1 MTSLQEPSD
10 ALDGLERSAHEL
22 AVRGSGAGVSWED
35 VLAMLLSP
43 PFQEPPSLQ
52 PDSARRSG
60 VELRL
65 LVSALRQEPYTMAPW
80 GDRPFVRA
88 GYLIEGKRGLQEPSV
103 RPAFAEALAA
113 RRASLE
119 LRQDFPDLWAV
130 DFSLWAQ
137 MASES
142 VDFRELALLWL
153 SSPGRRLVQD
163 LSVLKHLPGERTFGA
178 SDFSPSRLHS
188 VSGPLPSD
196 TPASSTPASSRG
208 TPWHELYAAIPGRAL
223 GTWQPAEGSV
233 RSVLQILGG
242 RRGDPLFLRG
252 AALAWVLNRAAEQP
266 YYELDGLQRALREDL
281 LLAFVAGFP
290 SPEDESRYAQLRA
303 SARLETACLLH
314 AARWMGDDSSE
325 TVTAQGWSL
334 ARWLQSCAFR
344 SPFVGGVEESLTA
357 RLRAL
362 LPSSPSD
369 IPSRDDV
376 LDPSRFSDDGKGLD
390 IAELALVAGAALHYW
405 PDAPQTHTKLLPTP
419 LPLVHALRRV
429 ADRTLNSGERQ
440 AEALLARFQAG
451 SIESESTDEGDAP
464 PPGPAYNALGWEA
477 RHVAPPL
484 VARWVLSHHRISW
497 LAKVSPEVQRE
508 CLEMFRQQP
517 HRHDWLAL
525 AVFSEGQE
533 LAPEARARVAEAWRS
548 VFQATQGRLGQ
559 RGELALMAIGVL
571 DQLSGEESERVPGL
585 VRSAAPD
592 WRHREFEALVEAA
605 EKHGLAAPWRAAMD
619 GLLEM
624 CADESVDTES
634 RLRAALLAMR
644 RASSSSRPE
653 RAEYLQRLASLGS
666 HAPFNQNVALRR
678 ELRRLGLSSAPD
690 SKGVR

>member
-1 MTSLQEPSD
+1 MTSPQEPSD
-10 ALDGLERSAHEL
+10 ALDGLERSAHEF
-22 AVRGSGAGVSWED
+22 AVRGSGAGVSWEE
-35 VLAMLLSP
+35 VLAPLRSP

-52 PDSARRSG
+52 PDSARHSG
-60 VELRL
+60 VELQL
-65 LVSALRQEPYTMAPW
+65 LVNALRLEPYAMEPW
-80 GDRPFVRA
+80 GERPLIRA
-88 GYLIEGKRGLQEPSV
+88 GYLIEGKRGRPEPQV

-119 LRQDFPDLWAV
+119 LRQEFPDLWAV
-130 DFSLWAQ
+130 DFSLWEQLASRSADAQ
-137 MASES
+137 
-142 VDFRELALLWL
+142 ELALRWL

-163 LSVLKHLPGERTFGA
+163 LSVLTRLPQVRTFGA
-178 SDFSPSRLHS
+178 SDFSPSRLQS
-188 VSGPLPSD
+188 ASGPLPSG
-196 TPASSTPASSRG
+196 TPAPSPG
-208 TPWHELYAAIPGRAL
+208 TPWHELHAAIPGQAL
-223 GTWQPAEGSV
+223 GTWQPADGSV
-233 RSVLQILGG
+233 RSALQILQG
-242 RRGDPLFLRG
+242 RRGEPLFLRG

-266 YYELDGLQRALREDL
+266 YYELGGLQRALREDL

-290 SPEDESRYAQLRA
+290 SPEDESRHAQLRA

-314 AARWMGDDSSE
+314 AARLMGDDSSE
-325 TVTAQGWSL
+325 TATAQGWSL

-362 LPSSPSD
+362 LPSSLSD

-376 LDPSRFSDDGKGLD
+376 LDPSRFSDEGKGLD

-405 PDAPQTHTKLLPTP
+405 PDAPPTHAKLLPTP
-419 LPLVHALRRV
+419 LPLVQALRRV
-429 ADRTLNSGERQ
+429 ADRRLNPGERQ

-451 SIESESTDEGDAP
+451 SIESASTQQAGTP
-464 PPGPAYNALGWEA
+464 PSGPVSNALGWEA

-497 LAKVSPEVQRE
+497 LAKASPEVQKE
-508 CLEMFRQQP
+508 CLELFQQQP
-517 HRHDWLAL
+517 QRHDWLAL

-533 LAPEARARVAEAWRS
+533 LALEARDWVADAWRS
-548 VFQATQGRLGQ
+548 VLEATQGSLGH

-571 DQLSGEESERVPGL
+571 DRLSGEESEQVSGL
-585 VRSAAPD
+585 VRSSAPD
-592 WRHREFEALVEAA
+592 WRHRDFEALVEAA

-624 CADESVDTES
+624 CADEAVDTDD

-653 RAEYLQRLASLGS
+653 RAEYLQRLASLGAQ
-666 HAPFNQNVALRR
+666 APFNQNVALRR
-678 ELRRLGLSSAPD
+678 ELRRLGLSSAPE
-690 SKGVR
+690 SKGGR